1 MLLLDRFATKVI
13 FVSSIQNMISYNGF
27 IIFLITFLF
36 ASEVAAES
44 DICCMPRG
52 HRVSVRDST
61 VSLTNCTASG
71 CATSNIIMSYIH
83 YPDLDN
89 YRYRIDFHAEPHGTG
104 PFFEGTTL
112 GFITNKTSLLGFEF
126 TYDATQCTCKRT
138 AKPSGIY
145 HITCVTDALQ
155 FIDNISIGV
164 GFKAQLYGS
173 NSSTTVGPNNIQA
186 THNFVAQNF
195 SDEKR
200 DASLCALVHEDI
212 VNRETVASTG
222 QLVALSTR
230 TIEIYNFTP
239 HTSDSDYVIP
249 SHCPKSC

>member
-1 MLLLDRFATKVI
+1 
-13 FVSSIQNMISYNGF
+13 MISYNGV
-27 IIFLITFLF
+27 IIFLVTFLF
-36 ASEVAAES
+36 VDIVVAES
-44 DICCMPRG
+44 NICCMPRG

-61 VSLTNCTASG
+61 VSLSNCTASG

-83 YPDLDN
+83 YPDLDE
-89 YRYRIDFHAEPHGTG
+89 YRYRIDFNAEPHGTG

-112 GFITNKTSLLGFEF
+112 GFITDKTSLLGFEF
-126 TYDATQCTCKRT
+126 TYDAKQCACKRT
-138 AKPSGIY
+138 SKPSGIY

-164 GFKAQLYGS
+164 GFQAQLYGS
-173 NSSTTVGPNNIQA
+173 NSTTTVGLNNIQV
-186 THNFVAQNF
+186 TDHFIAQNF
-195 SDEKR
+195 SHEKS
-200 DASLCALVHEDI
+200 DVPLCALVHQDI

-249 SHCPKSC
+249 THCPSSC